1 MTTKPSPWLS
11 AKEAAAH
18 LGVSTRTLY
27 ILCKLECLRH
37 ARLTASPNGVMR
49 LRETWL
55 DEWMERRAEGGRR

>member
-1 MTTKPSPWLS
+1 MTTKPSSWLS

-27 ILCKLECLRH
+27 QFCRSEGLRH

-49 LRETWL
+49 FKQQWL
-55 DEWMERRAEGGRR
+55 DEWLERRAVGGGR